1 MGGAPSRAAATRG
14 SRWLLTR
21 LPGFA
26 SHEPGRQRAPG
37 EGGGEAEGGEGALAD
52 DARCHAESGEDR
64 RLEQDGTAYEALPL
78 TASSLAA
85 ASEGPVR
92 WRRQGE
98 AEPTGV

>member
-1 MGGAPSRAAATRG
+1 MPLAGQLQHGAPAGSSPAGRALHLMNREG
-14 SRWLLTR
+14 S
-21 LPGFA
+21 G
-26 SHEPGRQRAPG
+26 APE

-52 DARCHAESGEDR
+52 DARCHVESGEDR
-64 RLEQDGTAYEALPL
+64 RLEQGGIAYEALLL

>member
-1 MGGAPSRAAATRG
+1 MSPS
-14 SRWLLTR
+14 
-21 LPGFA
+21 LPGIFNLENA
-26 SHEPGRQRAPG
+26 MVVG
-37 EGGGEAEGGEGALAD
+37 GGEGALAD
-52 DARCHAESGEDR
+52 DARCHAESEEDR
-64 RLEQDGTAYEALPL
+64 RLEQDGTAYEALQL